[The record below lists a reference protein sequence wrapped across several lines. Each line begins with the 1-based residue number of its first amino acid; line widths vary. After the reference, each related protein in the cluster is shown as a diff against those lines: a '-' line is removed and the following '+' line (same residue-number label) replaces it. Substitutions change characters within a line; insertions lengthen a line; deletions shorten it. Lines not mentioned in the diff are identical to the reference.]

1 MHELS
6 IAQRLVD
13 RAVTVAQEHGA
24 ATVNELTVAVG
35 RATHL
40 NPDQLRFCVE
50 AVATDTAVSDAAIT
64 FERVPVRGECDC
76 GWTGEPGTVEQALTY
91 VPDPT
96 CPDCG
101 DRITIT
107 EGRGCHLT
115 RIDIPDATAE
125 TTAPRPDSQ

>member
-24 ATVNELTVAVG
+24 SRVNELTVAVG

-64 FERVPVRGECDC
+64 FERVPVRGECEC
-76 GWTGEPGTVEQALTY
+76 GWSGEPGTVEDALTY
-91 VPDPT
+91 VPDPN

-101 DRITIT
+101 ARVSIT

-115 RIDIPDATAE
+115 RIDIPDTATDTEA
-125 TTAPRPDSQ
+125 ARPDSQ

>member
-6 IAQRLVD
+6 IARRLVD
-13 RAVTVAQEHGA
+13 RAVTVAEEHGA
-24 ATVNELTVAVG
+24 TTVNELTVAVG

-50 AVATDTAVSDAAIT
+50 AVATDTAVSEAGIS
-64 FERVPVRGECDC
+64 FERVPVRAECEC
-76 GWTGEPGTVEQALTY
+76 GWTGEPETVADALAY

-101 DRITIT
+101 DRVTIS

-115 RIDIPDATAE
+115 RIDIPDETE
-125 TTAPRPDSQ
+125 DTTAPSPDSR